1 MLAPLWII
9 HQFMSRLFFS
19 QARYVQRM
27 VPSRVA
33 EPPPVASK
41 KARTAPTRDVPQCRR
56 WVGVLRGKAG
66 SPPNPGEGSRAQL
79 AAPWRGLGR
88 HRGPR
93 FRKRRRL
100 RPPTYR
106 LGRPAR
112 PRAALPFS
120 GPSSLQTQRDTCR
133 GLAPPDDFLKKSGL
147 EILNLSPLP
156 PPKIC
161 QDLMRLVGVLESDPL
176 PASTRR

>member
-1 MLAPLWII
+1 MCKEWCRLA
-9 HQFMSRLFFS
+9 S
-19 QARYVQRM
+19 QSHHPSPAR
-27 VPSRVA
+27 
-33 EPPPVASK
+33 
-41 KARTAPTRDVPQCRR
+41 RR
-56 WVGVLRGKAG
+56 GPRPRATCHNAGGEWGSLRGKAG

-147 EILNLSPLP
+147 EILNLPPLP

>member
-1 MLAPLWII
+1 M
-9 HQFMSRLFFS
+9 
-19 QARYVQRM
+19 
-27 VPSRVA
+27 
-33 EPPPVASK
+33 
-41 KARTAPTRDVPQCRR
+41 
-56 WVGVLRGKAG
+56 GVLRGKAG

-176 PASTRR
+176 PASTRIDLYQHICCIFAWGRYQLMARDVVYGGHLLKISLPEVFLQPLTL